1 MRRVTHQPVV
11 GAILTA
17 SACILG
23 ALLIMRAGEL
33 PMNQAYAGAANA
45 GSTFSVVTATSGVG
59 KETRPQELLYVI
71 DNRNEV
77 LYVFEIDDIA
87 QRKVLLRGGGSLP
100 ALFRAGRGR

>member
-1 MRRVTHQPVV
+1 MQRAAQQPVV

-17 SACILG
+17 CAFIIGAMLIL
-23 ALLIMRAGEL
+23 RAGEL

-45 GSTFSVVTATSGVG
+45 GSTFSVVTATSGLG

-77 LYVFEIDDIA
+77 LYVFEIDDVA
-87 QRKVLLRGGGSLP
+87 QRKVLMRGGGSLP